1 MAIKERKQITGT
13 TAQIDAYEGH
23 EGQIV
28 WDKDKKT
35 FVGMSGTAGKN
46 YPLAPQAYVDTQ
58 FLPLS
63 GGTLTGEAPIIRS
76 SNSKIVFDERP
87 TDRGLYIQT
96 HSEASLENPLLLL
109 RAKESTSADAGQF
122 VLNAVAKN
130 KVIYTLRG
138 DPSDGALSWDN
149 RAIST
154 IAKSSAHECVRYQE
168 TGLQIC
174 WGVAHIPASGVL
186 MFNFPKP
193 FRDAGS
199 RLYTQIIGNESAAVQ
214 HYNVLI
220 DSLSS
225 SSVKFVGISGNRLGG
240 PLGIFWMAIGYWRF

>member
-122 VLNAVAKN
+122 ALNAVAKN

-138 DPSDGALSWDN
+138 VPSDGVLSWDN

-174 WGVAHIPASGVL
+174 WGLAAIPSSGVL
-186 MFNFPKP
+186 VLNFQNP
-193 FRDAGS
+193 FRDAGY
-199 RLYTQIIGNESAAVQ
+199 RVFTQIFGNEDAAKLNYSVLSAPMTE
-214 HYNVLI
+214 
-220 DSLSS
+220 
-225 SSVKFVGISGNRLGG
+225 SSVKLTSIVGSGSGQ
-240 PLGIFWMAIGYWRF
+240 LGIFWMAIGYWRF

>member
-28 WDKDKKT
+28 WDKEKKT

-138 DPSDGALSWDN
+138 DPSDGVLSWDN

-174 WGVAHIPASGVL
+174 WGSATIPSSGVL
-186 MFNFPKP
+186 VLNFQNP
-193 FRDAGS
+193 FRDAGY
-199 RLYTQIIGNESAAVQ
+199 RVFTQILGNEDAAKLNYSVLSAPMTE
-214 HYNVLI
+214 
-220 DSLSS
+220 
-225 SSVKFVGISGNRLGG
+225 SSVKLTSIVGSGRGQ
-240 PLGIFWMAIGYWRF
+240 LGIFWMAIGYWRF